1 MGPLLYIIHE
11 HYHLAHYLNETM
23 NKCLRRDK
31 YTSRVHNTR
40 REWRITNLEI
50 SKAKIIFYFSVS
62 RSWSEKRVEESII
75 YTPGRN
81 YKFVYLE
88 TISERVEFCS
98 VCPVHGVCT
107 GLPPPTYAQHFEL
120 PTHLKCLQIF
130 SGDEKLRCVGSF
142 EFVLENFGR

>member
-1 MGPLLYIIHE
+1 MGPLLSIIHE

-31 YTSRVHNTR
+31 YIPSTQHKKGMKDN
-40 REWRITNLEI
+40 EFGNFE
-50 SKAKIIFYFSVS
+50 SKNYFYFSVS
-62 RSWSEKRVEESII
+62 RNWSEKRVEESII